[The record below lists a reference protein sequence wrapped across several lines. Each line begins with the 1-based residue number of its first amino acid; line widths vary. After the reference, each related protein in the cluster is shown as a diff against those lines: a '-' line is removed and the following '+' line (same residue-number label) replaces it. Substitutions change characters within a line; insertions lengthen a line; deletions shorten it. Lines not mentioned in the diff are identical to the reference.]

1 MNFGRAFLFLFALA
15 KMADAGDETPKLR
28 GLSTTID
35 EDTIRDVNSYSESL
49 GQCTGAMCGT

>member
-28 GLSTTID
+28 GLATTID
-35 EDTIRDVNSYSESL
+35 KALHNVNSYSESL